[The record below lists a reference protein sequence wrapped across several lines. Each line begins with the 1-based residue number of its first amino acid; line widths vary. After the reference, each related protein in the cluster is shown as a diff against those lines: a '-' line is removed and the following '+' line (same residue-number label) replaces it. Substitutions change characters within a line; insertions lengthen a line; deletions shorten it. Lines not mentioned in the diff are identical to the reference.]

1 MPRRRPD
8 LACGTLGENFMSK
21 PDFMKGLES
30 LYSLAQKCI
39 QLKPSLSSH
48 KLAVLM
54 MGILE
59 ENTEVVL
66 AECSRSFSPWMVAH
80 AIELVT
86 AGSDEA
92 DFLLHEERSNL
103 GGISIK
109 ELHRL
114 IYAQVLS
121 SHSLTWQIAPI
132 YLASC
137 MKQGM
142 PLLEKLLSYQPVVNN
157 NLLLKILEICR
168 LYQLDSVSMNI
179 MKVAGVY
186 HWKQGRKGLGVY
198 WLQQARDEVRLNRIA
213 QTLFDFVGKSISDEN
228 FKEWEG
234 LIELLGADSHSAGGL
249 DFLYKYRDFKRSL
262 QYVSHGQKNDACQL
276 AVDSLISLM
285 KSPSTPIRF
294 WLPLLYDSL
303 KLLNWKGRPLLN
315 VSQTYL
321 LLNKLQELSTAKLR
335 PNFVQPSLPPDAL
348 SSFMWHVSRTG
359 NDHGERR
366 GSRIVGVGANK
377 LICTYVERELLA
389 DGGSGLLFRS
399 LPSSV
404 TSSSSLWDSV
414 YEVKSDASGMRRIW
428 TSSPLC
434 MGRRACKIAGR
445 KTAQNAKKMK
455 LYSKIGKELVSAI
468 KKGGTNPT
476 SNITLATLIEKCK
489 ELDIPKDI
497 VDRNI
502 KRATEKGQEAYIEK
516 VYEVYGY
523 GGASIVVEVLTDKIT
538 RSVAAVRDVAKDADK
553 DQLLSIAL
561 DAGAEDV
568 IEPPTY
574 EDDTEEDMSDRYFK
588 IVTSNENY
596 QAITLKLRTEGVPF
610 EPDNGSELLPLT
622 TVEVDDE
629 ALDLNKD
636 LISRL
641 LDLDDVDAVAV
652 TGAKLKVD
660 DRVADRVAERMAGR
674 LCDLLPRLAG
684 RLGYLPIEVVAVE
697 SSRCC

>member
-1 MPRRRPD
+1 MPGLVSNSEAPSSNAVVPYQSGDQSPVVYPIRHGMVVEVKLSADDPEIESDAERRRIAYGSVSPFAHLQSRRNSVSLLSKISPSPYNIDWWEYVMEYSKDIKSVLSSPEALPESVLGDPRTVIKKTEDPTCLKAAWELIEIFYVDKESQSWLPERMVDWLADFDSLFSAEQVTVHSTLVDFQEKLINLQSVEDDPRYWQAISSALALGWLDTAVKMLRLHGSYNLDQLSDREVGTENGLVEAVAVLISKMPRRRPD
-8 LACGTLGENFMSK
+8 LAAGTLGENFMSK
-21 PDFMKGLES
+21 PDFMKSWEKWRAQLTKLNSSAYWIHCRHHQTREGLKSMLQIMLGDVNSLSLATHHWIESYISQLLYIRPLTVGLES

-39 QLKPSLSSH
+39 QLKPSSSSH

-80 AIELVT
+80 AIELLT

-103 GGISIK
+103 GESASRASSSYICSSFIFS
-109 ELHRL
+109 L
-114 IYAQVLS
+114 INLATFIFFHSALLS
-121 SHSLTWQIAPI
+121 NIFILNQIAPI

-168 LYQLDSVSMNI
+168 LYQLDNVSMNI

-348 SSFMWHVSRTG
+348 SSVR
-359 NDHGERR
+359 
-366 GSRIVGVGANK
+366 
-377 LICTYVERELLA
+377 LA
-389 DGGSGLLFRS
+389 L
-399 LPSSV
+399 
-404 TSSSSLWDSV
+404 
-414 YEVKSDASGMRRIW
+414 
-428 TSSPLC
+428 
-434 MGRRACKIAGR
+434 
-445 KTAQNAKKMK
+445 
-455 LYSKIGKELVSAI
+455 
-468 KKGGTNPT
+468 GTN
-476 SNITLATLIEKCK
+476 LG
-489 ELDIPKDI
+489 
-497 VDRNI
+497 
-502 KRATEKGQEAYIEK
+502 RAI
-516 VYEVYGY
+516 
-523 GGASIVVEVLTDKIT
+523 L
-538 RSVAAVRDVAKDADK
+538 
-553 DQLLSIAL
+553 
-561 DAGAEDV
+561 
-568 IEPPTY
+568 
-574 EDDTEEDMSDRYFK
+574 EE
-588 IVTSNENY
+588 
-596 QAITLKLRTEGVPF
+596 
-610 EPDNGSELLPLT
+610 
-622 TVEVDDE
+622 
-629 ALDLNKD
+629 
-636 LISRL
+636 
-641 LDLDDVDAVAV
+641 
-652 TGAKLKVD
+652 
-660 DRVADRVAERMAGR
+660 
-674 LCDLLPRLAG
+674 
-684 RLGYLPIEVVAVE
+684 
-697 SSRCC
+697 

>member
-1 MPRRRPD
+1 
-8 LACGTLGENFMSK
+8 
-21 PDFMKGLES
+21 
-30 LYSLAQKCI
+30 
-39 QLKPSLSSH
+39 
-48 KLAVLM
+48 
-54 MGILE
+54 
-59 ENTEVVL
+59 
-66 AECSRSFSPWMVAH
+66 
-80 AIELVT
+80 
-86 AGSDEA
+86 
-92 DFLLHEERSNL
+92 
-103 GGISIK
+103 
-109 ELHRL
+109 
-114 IYAQVLS
+114 
-121 SHSLTWQIAPI
+121 
-132 YLASC
+132 
-137 MKQGM
+137 
-142 PLLEKLLSYQPVVNN
+142 
-157 NLLLKILEICR
+157 
-168 LYQLDSVSMNI
+168 
-179 MKVAGVY
+179 
-186 HWKQGRKGLGVY
+186 
-198 WLQQARDEVRLNRIA
+198 
-213 QTLFDFVGKSISDEN
+213 
-228 FKEWEG
+228 
-234 LIELLGADSHSAGGL
+234 
-249 DFLYKYRDFKRSL
+249 
-262 QYVSHGQKNDACQL
+262 
-276 AVDSLISLM
+276 
-285 KSPSTPIRF
+285 
-294 WLPLLYDSL
+294 
-303 KLLNWKGRPLLN
+303 
-315 VSQTYL
+315 
-321 LLNKLQELSTAKLR
+321 
-335 PNFVQPSLPPDAL
+335 
-348 SSFMWHVSRTG
+348 MWHVSRTG

-377 LICTYVERELLA
+377 VNEMTSSSSIRTLGAALQRFSNGVSSKCSISSINLHR
-389 DGGSGLLFRS
+389 GSGLLFRS

-516 VYEVYGY
+516 VYGY

-538 RSVAAVRDVAKDADK
+538 RSVAAVRDVTCTGGYIKAKDADK

-574 EDDTEEDMSDRYFK
+574 EDDTEEDMSDRYDP
-588 IVTSNENY
+588 IIEPEC
-596 QAITLKLRTEGVPF
+596 LF

-641 LDLDDVDAVAV
+641 LDLDDVDAVY
-652 TGAKLKVD
+652 TD
-660 DRVADRVAERMAGR
+660 Q
-674 LCDLLPRLAG
+674 
-684 RLGYLPIEVVAVE
+684 I
-697 SSRCC
+697 